1 MSENIPFALYTS
13 SDDSNFWEKWLFGSK
28 MLGLSK
34 NANKQG
40 WKVSKVTFWPK
51 PNMLNSVYTK
61 ALNLEL

>member
-1 MSENIPFALYTS
+1 
-13 SDDSNFWEKWLFGSK
+13 